1 MKKVLVFLILFCLL
15 GVASGLA
22 QMPDTLKPK
31 ADSAAA
37 GDTLTKKNY
46 VLCPKCGRANLPEAN
61 YCIYC
66 GESLKK
72 GLERKPQQKPKE
84 EAQGEREDPNCTR
97 LFIVPTGETLKRNT
111 GYFGDSEI
119 LVLQGGVGLADA
131 FTLFGGST
139 IIPGKLDWQFV
150 FGGPKIRLFKKG
162 NFSSAVGGVGVFNAH
177 FKVVPWV
184 VYGVA
189 TYGKTSGR
197 LNLGVGKFGAGSGES
212 TPWLFSIGGEAGKS
226 NRSRWLWES
235 WVWKYDRM
243 ERVWDSTG
251 YSYYDR
257 KVGTK
262 LAFPT
267 CLGLRFFGENISGD
281 LGLVYIWT
289 SEGGT
294 GMQVGFPL
302 VSVIYHFK

>member
-1 MKKVLVFLILFCLL
+1 MRRIGVFLIMICVL
-15 GVASGLA
+15 GAASGRA
-22 QMPDTLKPK
+22 QMPDTLKP
-31 ADSAAA
+31 APDSAA
-37 GDTLTKKNY
+37 GDTLAKKNY

-66 GESLKK
+66 GEPLKK
-72 GLERKPQQKPKE
+72 GLVRKVEVKPETPK
-84 EAQGEREDPNCTR
+84 QRGDPHCTR
-97 LFIVPTGETLKRNT
+97 LFIVPTAETLKKGT
-111 GYFGDSEI
+111 GYLGDAEI
-119 LVLQGGVGLADA
+119 FFLQGGIGLVEGL
-131 FTLFGGST
+131 TLFGGST
-139 IIPGKLDWQFV
+139 LIPGNIDWQV
-150 FGGPKIRLFKKG
+150 VAGGPKIRIFKRG
-162 NFSSAVGGVGVFNAH
+162 ATSIAVGAAGAFNPH
-177 FKVVPWV
+177 FNVVPWV

-189 TYGKTSGR
+189 TMGPTTGR
-197 LNLGVGKFGAGSGES
+197 LNLGVGKFGAGFGGS

-235 WVWKYDRM
+235 WVWKYDRT
-243 ERVWDSTG
+243 ELVWDSTG